1 MKTARNAAALIASL
15 TLITAPVLT
24 ACEDNTQDSSS
35 SSSAASDS
43 SADSSKSDTKDKDS
57 KDKDSKDKDS
67 KDKDSKDK
75 KTATSDT
82 SPSQAGSSA
91 KPATSDTQEITGS
104 STGLTFAVPKD
115 WQDLKNLDPSEKE
128 RVAQTMG
135 IDGAALDQQTAAFDV
150 FYRAKKQ
157 DSTGFYNNVNMA
169 AQTQQL
175 TSVPSKSNI
184 ELLLA
189 GQGATLKEYTTKQTA
204 KGEAAVG
211 TYTIQGGGKTAEGA
225 VIVVPTSQP
234 TAGAASYTTIY
245 VSAGTA
251 DEETQITD
259 TIIDTIH

>member
-43 SADSSKSDTKDKDS
+43 SADSSKSDTKDN
-57 KDKDSKDKDS
+57 
-67 KDKDSKDK
+67 DSKDK

-91 KPATSDTQEITGS
+91 KPASGDTQEITGS

-251 DEETQITD
+251 DEETQITN

>member
-1 MKTARNAAALIASL
+1 MSTARTAAALIASL

-67 KDKDSKDK
+67 KDK

-91 KPATSDTQEITGS
+91 KPASGDTQEITGS

-234 TAGAASYTTIY
+234 TAGAANYTTIY

-251 DEETQITD
+251 DEETQITN